1 MHDEEDHIR
10 SATSAREAQEWA
22 LVLAS
27 AGIPHRVEHR
37 PGQWRLV
44 VDARD
49 AERAAATLDSYDQ
62 EHRPPEVPPAEYG
75 GTSAGFL
82 VAPLLL
88 AFYVVTGPAELGG
101 RWSRVGSA
109 SAERILDGEL
119 WRTVTALTLHANA
132 AHLLGNAVACAVFVT
147 AVARELGPGVAVWL
161 VLLAGAAG
169 NALNALLHGAHHSSV
184 GASTAIFGAIGIL
197 GGLQSMRRRGRRR
210 AGLAAAGTLALLA
223 MLGTG
228 EHTDV
233 LAHLFGLFAGLV
245 LGAAAA
251 LWLRRPPGRLVQW
264 TLAASALAAVVGCWL
279 VALGAL

>member
-1 MHDEEDHIR
+1 MHDEERHIR
-10 SATSAREAQEWA
+10 SATSAGEAQEWA

-27 AGIPHRVEHR
+27 AGIPYRVEHR

-44 VDARD
+44 VGERD
-49 AERAAATLDSYDQ
+49 AERAAAALASYDQ
-62 EHRPPEVPPAEYG
+62 ERRPPEVPPPDYG
-75 GTSAGFL
+75 ETNAGFL

-88 AFYVVTGPAELGG
+88 AFYVVTGPVELGG

-132 AHLLGNAVACAVFVT
+132 AHLLGNAVACVLFVT

-161 VLLAGAAG
+161 ILLAGAGG
-169 NALNALLHGAHHSSV
+169 NALNALLHRAHHSSV

-210 AGLAAAGTLALLA
+210 AWLAAAGTLALLA
-223 MLGTG
+223 MLGAG
-228 EHTDV
+228 ENTDI
-233 LAHLFGLFAGLV
+233 LAHLFGLLAGLV
-245 LGAAAA
+245 LGAAVA
-251 LWLRRPPGRLVQW
+251 LWLRRLPGRAVQGMR
-264 TLAASALAAVVGCWL
+264 AARALAAVVGCWL
-279 VALGAL
+279 VALGLL